1 LGPLPKTERKRKER
15 CREEGREEKKPEI
28 KKFAAQCDILK
39 KKKNPHGVVVHSYSP
54 SYSGGGD
61 RRISAQSQTW
71 AKLAQDPI

>member
-39 KKKNPHGVVVHSYSP
+39 KKKPTWC
-54 SYSGGGD
+54 GG
-61 RRISAQSQTW
+61 AQ
-71 AKLAQDPI
+71 L